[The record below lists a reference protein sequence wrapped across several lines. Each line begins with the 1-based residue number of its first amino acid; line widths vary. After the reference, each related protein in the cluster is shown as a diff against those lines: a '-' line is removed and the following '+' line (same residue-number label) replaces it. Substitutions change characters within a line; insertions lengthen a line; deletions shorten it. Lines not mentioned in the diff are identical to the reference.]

1 MRLAIFLFLLA
12 LLLPLGAQLR
22 TRTTRRP
29 ALAPIVRRWAFVGPK
44 RALQITYVRLG

>member
-1 MRLAIFLFLLA
+1 MKLFIFLFLLA

-22 TRTTRRP
+22 THYQPLPSVVKAWRC
-29 ALAPIVRRWAFVGPK
+29 AFVGQR